1 MIMQDYVIMIQTMH
15 IKADDFYKDIK
26 DDVND
31 WFDTS
36 NYVSK
41 RPGSSKE
48 DKKAE
53 GTKMC
58 HKENTQIT
66 KGSV

>member
-31 WFDTS
+31 
-36 NYVSK
+36 
-41 RPGSSKE
+41 
-48 DKKAE
+48 
-53 GTKMC
+53 
-58 HKENTQIT
+58 
-66 KGSV
+66 

>member
-15 IKADDFYKDIK
+15 IKAD
-26 DDVND
+26 
-31 WFDTS
+31 WFDNS

-53 GTKMC
+53 DTKMC

-66 KGSV
+66 IRSV